1 MKNKLTF
8 ALLFA
13 GLFLSNHAYA
23 DGECIAHSNQVVQYL
38 DFQGSSCPTVASI
51 SQNGFKCELVRTP
64 TFVCAINNTSGGAGG
79 GPWSYTGQLFD
90 PPLSDIPLSDQLH
103 VIPSIKLTQAP
114 VFDMADSLIPLRN
127 TITSSTQ
134 GTYIGFERVSY
145 GLQALSAN
153 DKTVNDNVITLSD
166 RMSQFST
173 YVNAAKAS
181 ADSSKSSSDLTRDA
195 VNVTNQSISN
205 LKSELLQSND
215 ALAQSLSEIK
225 SISDDIQL
233 TATEDA
239 LRNEQL
245 HQQTHAAQVTAQ
257 SSLDSIE
264 EDADNAAH
272 NTALASDYA
281 SQANYNAQ
289 QAYNMASE
297 AAYNS
302 GYLMGDVS
310 DTKNITSEIRNIL
323 LEGDSGGEGNQ
334 QTNDLLTG
342 IKSDANTNTD
352 RIINAINNSSSAPG
366 DDGQLQGVND
376 RLDGLL
382 GQGQGLSQQLGQQ
395 LNQIKTAVE
404 NIETG
409 GGTGGPSSDTG
420 THERLDTLNTKVS
433 ELNESVVDSAL
444 NTQQVIDGSTDE
456 LLAELV
462 AIKGALEDGTSE
474 YDDTEVKEKLTAL
487 INNTGATGN
496 NVVASGQ
503 ATQQAVAASGQ
514 QVTDAVNGLGEKLDG
529 ISESIDGLGNAFEPG
544 SGQNT
549 GPTLCTGD
557 DCYKGK
563 SWVTPK
569 YPEGM
574 TSIYETH
581 KAAFQDSSV
590 HEYLERFNPTISG
603 TAPTSWQFCIDVG
616 FANLGCHSLEL
627 PPYILSFVRLII
639 LITAGFLCRRLI
651 FGG

>member
-13 GLFLSNHAYA
+13 GLFLSKHVYSA
-23 DGECIAHSNQVVQYL
+23 GECLGYAGSIVQYL
-38 DFQGSSCPTVASI
+38 EFQGGSCPTVTSLPQ
-51 SQNGFKCELVRTP
+51 SGVDCELVRTSD
-64 TFVCAINNTSGGAGG
+64 FICAISGSTGG
-79 GPWSYTGQLFD
+79 GPWRYTGNPFGGETNPD
-90 PPLSDIPLSDQLH
+90 PDPQPSPVITQPESVVVPSDLPTNNA
-103 VIPSIKLTQAP
+103 LTQFSYKMSAALGTLATNQWNLRAQANLDKHDILR
-114 VFDMADSLIPLRN
+114 VIGQYNVQSFDRDISTRDSIESFR
-127 TITSSTQ
+127 
-134 GTYIGFERVSY
+134 
-145 GLQALSAN
+145 
-153 DKTVNDNVITLSD
+153 TLSV
-166 RMSQFST
+166 SSFS
-173 YVNAAKAS
+173 
-181 ADSSKSSSDLTRDA
+181 A
-195 VNVTNQSISN
+195 V
-205 LKSELLQSND
+205 E
-215 ALAQSLSEIK
+215 QSLDEK
-225 SISDDIQL
+225 
-233 TATEDA
+233 ATE
-239 LRNEQL
+239 NKEL
-245 HQQTHAAQVTAQ
+245 HEKTHAAQDVAQ
-257 SSLDSIE
+257 ESLDKLPQLEIAVENARYHAQNASGA
-264 EDADNAAH
+264 AD
-272 NTALASDYA
+272 S
-281 SQANYNAQ
+281 ANYNAQ

-302 GYLMGDVS
+302 GYIMGDVS
-310 DTKNITSEIRNIL
+310 DTKNMTSEMLNL
-323 LEGDSGGEGNQ
+323 MLEGGTGGSGDFE
-334 QTNDLLTG
+334 QTNDILNG
-342 IKSDANTNTD
+342 IKSDANNNTD
-352 RIINAINNSSSAPG
+352 RIVNAVNNPTG
-366 DDGQLQGVND
+366 LVTVTNELQAVGGK
-376 RLDGLL
+376 LDGLL
-382 GQGQGLSQQLGQQ
+382 GQGQGLSNQLGQQ
-395 LNQIKTAVE
+395 LNDIKTAVE

-409 GGTGGPSSDTG
+409 GGTGGPATDSG

-433 ELNESVVDSAL
+433 QLNESVVDSAL

-462 AIKGALEDGTSE
+462 AIKDALENGSSE
-474 YDDTEVKEKLTAL
+474 YDDTEINEKLTAL

-496 NVVASGQ
+496 NVVTSAQ

-514 QVTDAVNGLGEKLDG
+514 QVTDAVNA
-529 ISESIDGLGNAFEPG
+529 LGNAFEAG

-590 HEYLERFNPTISG
+590 HDYLKGFNPIISG
-603 TAPTSWQFCIDVG
+603 NAPTSWQFCIDVG